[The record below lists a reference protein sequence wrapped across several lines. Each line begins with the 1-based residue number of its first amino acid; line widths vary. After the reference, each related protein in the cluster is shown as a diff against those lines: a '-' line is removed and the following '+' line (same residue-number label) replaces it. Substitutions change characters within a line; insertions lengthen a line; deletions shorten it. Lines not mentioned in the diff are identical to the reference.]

1 MLLCLLTVFTSGHVV
16 KRVPSPRVCIILRL
30 FLFCIYIYIFCVV
43 AFALTICMP
52 HRKWRIVLCFV
63 SAYYSSKFDLIFWLW
78 YFFFSLSLFLQV
90 RKIVIKSIAIL
101 NLVSILFWIYSRD
114 RRGLVAA
121 GPVGGRSGHSY
132 GHVYGGA
139 YGEDDYSISQ
149 HQARTANGAVNRG
162 MTPSASVPATSGS
175 VVAPAER
182 QQQQQANGKTG
193 NRYQDPAPRAWG
205 DGGSGPRYVASPTHG
220 PTANSSTVPTSGVSF
235 ISLRIR
241 IEADWITLSGLGKTH
256 RMKLITFCCNFVHVF
271 RTGHCRSCVST
282 FCSYS
287 GGLRKA
293 SALLLSRT
301 CVSRVNQ

>member
-1 MLLCLLTVFTSGHVV
+1 MYYTFIS
-16 KRVPSPRVCIILRL
+16 
-30 FLFCIYIYIFCVV
+30 FCIYIVCSSVCVDHLHASPEV
-43 AFALTICMP
+43 AD
-52 HRKWRIVLCFV
+52 CFV
-63 SAYYSSKFDLIFWLW
+63 FRIRVLQLEIRLHFLALIFI
-78 YFFFSLSLFLQV
+78 FSLSFSQV
-90 RKIVIKSIAIL
+90 RKIVIKSIAFLTLI
-101 NLVSILFWIYSRD
+101 SILFWIYSRD

-162 MTPSASVPATSGS
+162 MAPSTSVPATSGS

-182 QQQQQANGKTG
+182 QQQQQANGKSG

-241 IEADWITLSGLGKTH
+241 IEAD
-256 RMKLITFCCNFVHVF
+256 
-271 RTGHCRSCVST
+271 
-282 FCSYS
+282 
-287 GGLRKA
+287 
-293 SALLLSRT
+293 
-301 CVSRVNQ
+301 

>member
-1 MLLCLLTVFTSGHVV
+1 MYYYSFIS
-16 KRVPSPRVCIILRL
+16 
-30 FLFCIYIYIFCVV
+30 FLYIYFLCSSVCVDHLHASPEV
-43 AFALTICMP
+43 AD
-52 HRKWRIVLCFV
+52 CFV
-63 SAYYSSKFDLIFWLW
+63 FRIRVLQLEIRPHFLALI
-78 YFFFSLSLFLQV
+78 FFFSLSLFFFLQV
-90 RKIVIKSIAIL
+90 RKIIIKSIAIL
-101 NLVSILFWIYSRD
+101 TLVSISFWIYSRD

-162 MTPSASVPATSGS
+162 MTQSTSVPATSGS

-182 QQQQQANGKTG
+182 QQQQQANGKSG

-241 IEADWITLSGLGKTH
+241 IEA
-256 RMKLITFCCNFVHVF
+256 N
-271 RTGHCRSCVST
+271 
-282 FCSYS
+282 
-287 GGLRKA
+287 
-293 SALLLSRT
+293 
-301 CVSRVNQ
+301 